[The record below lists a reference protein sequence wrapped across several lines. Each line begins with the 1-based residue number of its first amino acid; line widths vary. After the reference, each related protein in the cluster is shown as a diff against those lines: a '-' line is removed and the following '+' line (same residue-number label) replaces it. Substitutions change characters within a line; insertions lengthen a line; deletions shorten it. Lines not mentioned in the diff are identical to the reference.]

1 MVDPIEGLSS
11 VTVHVRDIHVARK
24 FYREVLGLNEAGF
37 TEQSGRAVFT
47 LPGNPTVLAMHVQ
60 RPGEG
65 GREPGTVSGIIFHH
79 HDPRAAVEEIRRR
92 GGTITMEPVE
102 VPLPGG
108 TMFRAAVADPD
119 GNEFVISSGHP
130 PARKD

>member
-1 MVDPIEGLSS
+1 MVEPIEGLSS
-11 VTVHVRDIHVARK
+11 VTVHVRDIQVARK
-24 FYREVLGLNEAGF
+24 YYREVLGLNEAGF

-47 LPGNPTVLAMHVQ
+47 FPGNPTVLAMHVQ

-65 GREPGTVSGIIFHH
+65 GRDPGTVSGIIFHH

-92 GGTITMEPVE
+92 GGTITMEPME

-108 TMFRAAVADPD
+108 TMVRAAVADPD

-130 PARKD
+130 PPRKD

>member
-1 MVDPIEGLSS
+1 MVNPVEGLSA
-11 VTVHVRDIHVARK
+11 VTVHVRDIQVARK
-24 FYREVLGLNEAGF
+24 FYREVLGLSEAGF
-37 TEQSGRAVFT
+37 AEASGRAVFT
-47 LPGNPTVLAMHVQ
+47 FPGTPTILAMHVQ

-65 GREPGTVSGIIFHH
+65 GREPGTVSGIILQH

-102 VPLPGG
+102 VPVPGG
-108 TMFRAAVADPD
+108 TLLRAAVADPD

-130 PARKD
+130 PPPKP